1 MSSESFAGSFKKY
14 VRTFEERA
22 ENSHAVQEPTISVS
36 DASSA
41 LAFYYEKIRTII
53 DYQDEHLLR
62 QNAIKRILGR
72 RLIFQDS
79 HEAIALALLK
89 ELVRS
94 RYFPNHALPLSRVD
108 DVRGILDVMGGVADR
123 LREQHRLA
131 EHDEQWLI
139 GIASCA
145 IDETLSPME
154 KEEGLVRLMV
164 ETLSTDVRG
173 ACVPLDERVRMQQIT
188 IAAYRVLLRPDV
200 ARLRYFILK
209 HLYPE
214 WTKGSSANIEALCNE
229 YEKHRDAIE
238 AMVKDSLN
246 KKLIPVFRRHRI
258 PFILI
263 HTIIRKQGFAFFAD
277 ASRLDEEVVRLCEN
291 MYGLQR
297 KRLFSRTIRAFV
309 YIFLTK
315 MVLGFA
321 FELPYDLLM
330 LGHINIIP
338 LAINVVI
345 PPLLLLAITM
355 TVRFP
360 GKENT
365 ALIVRAIHEIIDPD
379 TSRQSLAQSQ
389 YGSCKRSIPLTIF
402 FSVLHSALFIVSF
415 GAIIWALRELHFNIV
430 SGIVFVL
437 FACLITF
444 FGITLR
450 RSVRDFSIQKPRLS
464 IIALFFDSFFLP
476 IIQVGRWLSFNISR
490 INVFI
495 FIFDVLIEL
504 PFQALVTITEEWFSF
519 LKEKKEEIE

>member
-1 MSSESFAGSFKKY
+1 MNKEVFTESFKRY
-14 VRTFEERA
+14 IRVFEERA
-22 ENSHAVQEPTISVS
+22 SHAALVDESTISVS

-94 RYFPNHALPLSRVD
+94 RYFANHTVPLSRVN
-108 DVRGILDVMGGVADR
+108 DVRGILDAIAGVADR

-139 GIASCA
+139 DMAACA
-145 IDETLSPME
+145 IDEALSPMDN
-154 KEEGLVRLMV
+154 EESLVRLMV
-164 ETLSTDVRG
+164 ETLSRDIRG
-173 ACVPLDERVRMQQIT
+173 AGVSQDEKVRMQQIYIT
-188 IAAYRVLLRPDV
+188 AYRVLLRPDI

-209 HLYPE
+209 HTYPE
-214 WTKGSSANIEALCNE
+214 WTKGSLANSETLSAD

-238 AMVKDSLN
+238 MMIKDQLN
-246 KKLIPVFRRHRI
+246 KKLLPVFRRHRI

-263 HTIIRKQGFAFFAD
+263 HTIMRKQGSVPFSDEA
-277 ASRLDEEVVRLCEN
+277 RLDEEVERLCEN
-291 MYGLQR
+291 MYTQQR
-297 KRLFSRTIRAFV
+297 KRLFSRTIRAFI

-321 FELPYDLLM
+321 LELPYDILM
-330 LGHINIIP
+330 LGHINMVP
-338 LAINVVI
+338 LVINVVV

-379 TSRQSLAQSQ
+379 MPHQSLAQNP
-389 YGSCKRSIPLTIF
+389 YGSGHRSIGLTVF
-402 FSVLHSALFIVSF
+402 FSILHSALFIVSF
-415 GAIIWALRELHFNIV
+415 GAIIWALHALQFNIV
-430 SGIVFVL
+430 SGIVFLL

-444 FGITLR
+444 FGVTLR

-490 INVFI
+490 INIFI

-504 PFQALVTITEEWFSF
+504 PFQALVSITEEWFSF